1 MKIRHL
7 TQFLG
12 IGGLERVLFIL
23 MQEQKRQGHDV
34 ELMVYDYEQGWVEHF
49 KKQGLTVR
57 HAYLKKAGYDRQLIS
72 QIDKYLHG
80 ADVVHTH
87 DVNPKMY
94 LAPLFLMNKIK
105 GKKNPRFVHTAHGMD
120 HIHSRPVT
128 QWYERMTSVVV
139 DAVVG
144 VSRPVCDAYIQKL
157 NVPERKVHLIENGT
171 PLPESDQYSKIECHR
186 QLVERFKLDPNHFIA
201 IAVARVVPLKD
212 QKLLVDAFRSLSN
225 ATLLLVGP
233 SGDDQYW
240 QELERNKPANVI
252 MAGGQSDIDR
262 ILAGADIF
270 VSASHHEG
278 IPVSVLEAGA
288 MQLPCLLSSI
298 PGHETL
304 QTKSTK
310 SIARFFP
317 VTDKEKFIQ
326 SFTELQT
333 HTSLRDEI
341 ALNLKELVQKHYS
354 ARIMC
359 DKYLSLY
366 TR

>member
-49 KKQGLTVR
+49 KQQGLTVR
-57 HAYLKKAGYDRQLIS
+57 HDYLKKPGYDRQLITH
-72 QIDKYLHG
+72 IDQYLTG
-80 ADVVHTH
+80 ADIVHTH

-94 LAPLFLMNKIK
+94 LAPLLIMNRLK

-120 HIHSRPVT
+120 HIKSRPVT

-144 VSRPVCDAYIQKL
+144 VSRPVCDAYVQKL
-157 NVPERKVHLIENGT
+157 HVPQHKVHLIENGT
-171 PLPESDQYSKIECHR
+171 PLPDAQKYPKIEYHKR
-186 QLVERFKLDPNHFIA
+186 LVERFKLDPNHLIA
-201 IAVARVVPLKD
+201 VAVARVVPLKD
-212 QKLLVDAFRSLSN
+212 QKLLTEAFHSLTN
-225 ATLLLVGP
+225 ASLLIIGP

-240 QELERNKPANVI
+240 QELASSLPPNVV
-252 MAGGQSDIDR
+252 MAGGLSEIDI

-288 MQLPCLLSSI
+288 MQLPCLLSRI

-304 QTKSTK
+304 QSKSNK
-310 SIARFFP
+310 SIAQFFP
-317 VTDKEKFIQ
+317 VGDKEKFIE
-326 SFTELQT
+326 SFRELQT
-333 HTSLRDEI
+333 QVRHREEI
-341 ALNLKELVQKHYS
+341 ALNLKELVQKNYS
-354 ARIMC
+354 AKLMC
-359 DKYLSLY
+359 DQYLHLY

>member
-1 MKIRHL
+1 
-7 TQFLG
+7 
-12 IGGLERVLFIL
+12 

-34 ELMVYDYEQGWVEHF
+34 ELMVYDFEQGWVEHF
-49 KKQGLTVR
+49 KEQGLIVR
-57 HAYLKKAGYDRQLIS
+57 HAYQKKTGYDRELIS
-72 QIDKYLHG
+72 QIDQYLLG

-94 LAPLFLMNKIK
+94 LAPLLMMNKIK

-128 QWYERMTSVVV
+128 QWYERITSVVV

-157 NVPERKVHLIENGT
+157 HVPERKVHLIENGT
-171 PLPESDQYSKIECHR
+171 PVPEIEKYIKLECR
-186 QLVERFKLDPNHFIA
+186 RALVERFKLDPNHFIA
-201 IAVARVVPLKD
+201 VAVARVVPLKD
-212 QKLLVDAFRSLSN
+212 QKLLIDAFRTLPN

-233 SGDDQYW
+233 SGDEHYW
-240 QELERNKPANVI
+240 QELTQSLPSNVV

-304 QTKSTK
+304 QSKSNK
-310 SIARFFP
+310 KIAHYFP
-317 VTDKEKFIQ
+317 VADKEKFVQ
-326 SFTELQT
+326 SFKDLQT
-333 HTSLRDEI
+333 HEGQRAEI
-341 ALNLKELVQKHYS
+341 ALNLKELVQQHYS
-354 ARIMC
+354 ARTMC
-359 DKYLSLY
+359 DQYLRLY